1 MENHLD
7 LEDGNDL
14 PPPYSPSVGPA
25 SSASAQLSDTRPSSI
40 FSSHV
45 ARLGSEIT
53 ASQAAR
59 ASARDDHDSYVL
71 SLIVSYMEDF
81 LSSISEMHPTP
92 RLAEATFVPDAAIG
106 ESWKFSDQ
114 DEKRAGEFR
123 TLIRVRENTKRGDG
137 QTKKKADGYTLS
149 SRSEGGDD
157 ETSPSLWWDNE
168 DMARRLAKHLQPQRP
183 AATPRNTQSIRD
195 RCPSQANNSKKSGI
209 WSLFKKSDE
218 PARPVAPVVEEH
230 KDDVVMTAK
239 AEQVTLRKEN
249 ELGLWET
256 LTGFGIVV
264 GHIWFLIIFLFF
276 SFCQSLYAVKNKR
289 VDMQLSADTQ
299 YDVLVTGSAGH
310 LGHALMMTLPSLG
323 FKPIGLDILASPAT
337 TCVGSITDEP
347 LVADIFQKHPI
358 QHILHTATL
367 HKPHVGSHT
376 KNDFVQTNIAGTL
389 LLLEQAAKLGDEIKS
404 FVFFSTTSAFGS
416 ALSPKPGS
424 PAAWI
429 DETVVPIPK
438 NIYGVT
444 KIAAEDVCQLF
455 HKQHNLPILVLRVSR
470 FFPEQDDD
478 EDRRNAMSDDNLKV
492 LEMAYRRC
500 DIKDIVSATSCAM
513 EKAREI
519 GWSKYIISAPPPF
532 SNDPETL
539 AALDRNPGQVFD
551 KVVPAAA
558 AVFREKGWNHLNRLD
573 RVYDS
578 GKAVDEL
585 GWKPEYT
592 FAGIIDKL
600 ARGEDWRSE
609 LVEIVGKK
617 GYHAVSHGVYTK

>member
-1 MENHLD
+1 
-7 LEDGNDL
+7 
-14 PPPYSPSVGPA
+14 
-25 SSASAQLSDTRPSSI
+25 
-40 FSSHV
+40 
-45 ARLGSEIT
+45 
-53 ASQAAR
+53 
-59 ASARDDHDSYVL
+59 
-71 SLIVSYMEDF
+71 
-81 LSSISEMHPTP
+81 
-92 RLAEATFVPDAAIG
+92 
-106 ESWKFSDQ
+106 
-114 DEKRAGEFR
+114 
-123 TLIRVRENTKRGDG
+123 
-137 QTKKKADGYTLS
+137 
-149 SRSEGGDD
+149 
-157 ETSPSLWWDNE
+157 
-168 DMARRLAKHLQPQRP
+168 
-183 AATPRNTQSIRD
+183 
-195 RCPSQANNSKKSGI
+195 
-209 WSLFKKSDE
+209 
-218 PARPVAPVVEEH
+218 
-230 KDDVVMTAK
+230 
-239 AEQVTLRKEN
+239 
-249 ELGLWET
+249 
-256 LTGFGIVV
+256 
-264 GHIWFLIIFLFF
+264 
-276 SFCQSLYAVKNKR
+276 
-289 VDMQLSADTQ
+289 MQLSTNTQ

-310 LGHALMMTLPSLG
+310 LGHALMTTLPSLG
-323 FKPIGLDILASPAT
+323 FKPIGIDILASLTT

-347 LVADIFQKHPI
+347 LITSIFQKYPI
-358 QHILHTATL
+358 KHVLHTATL

-389 LLLEQAAKLGDEIKS
+389 LLLEEAAKLGDQIKS

-444 KIAAEDVCQLF
+444 KISAEDVCHLF

-470 FFPEQDDD
+470 FFPEEDDD

-500 DIKDIVSATSCAM
+500 DIKDIVSATVCAM
-513 EKAREI
+513 DKARQI

-539 AALDRNPGQVFD
+539 AALDRNPAEVFD

-558 AVFREKGWNHLNRLD
+558 AVFREKGWNYLDRMD

-578 GKAVDEL
+578 GKAVREL
-585 GWKPEYT
+585 GWEPEYT
-592 FAGIIDKL
+592 FAGIIEKL

>member
-1 MENHLD
+1 MDDHLG
-7 LEDGNDL
+7 LEDGSDL
-14 PPPYSPSVGPA
+14 PPPYSPNVNPA
-25 SSASAQLSDTRPSSI
+25 SSASAQHSGIRPSSI

-45 ARLGSEIT
+45 AGLRSEIS

-59 ASARDDHDSYVL
+59 ASARDDRESHVL
-71 SLIVSYMEDF
+71 SLIVPYMEDF
-81 LSSISEMHPTP
+81 LSSISEIHPTP

-106 ESWKFSDQ
+106 GSWKFSDE

-123 TLIRVRENTKRGDG
+123 TLIRVRENTKKGDG

-149 SRSEGGDD
+149 SRSEGDDD
-157 ETSPSLWWDNE
+157 ETSPSLWWENE

-183 AATPRNTQSIRD
+183 ATAPRNTQSIRD
-195 RCPSQANNSKKSGI
+195 RCASQANSSKKSGI
-209 WSLFKKSDE
+209 WGLFKKSDE
-218 PARPVAPVVEEH
+218 PVRPAAPAVEEP

-239 AEQVTLRKEN
+239 AEEVTFRKEN
-249 ELGLWET
+249 EFGLWET
-256 LTGFGIVV
+256 LTGFGIV
-264 GHIWFLIIFLFF
+264 
-276 SFCQSLYAVKNKR
+276 KKR
-289 VDMQLSADTQ
+289 VNMQLSTDTQ
-299 YDVLVTGSAGH
+299 YDVLVTGSSGH
-310 LGHALMMTLPSLG
+310 LGHALMIALPSLG
-323 FKPIGLDILASPAT
+323 FKPIGIDILASPTT

-347 LVADIFQKHPI
+347 LIAGIFQKYPI
-358 QHILHTATL
+358 KHVLHTATL

-389 LLLEQAAKLGDEIKS
+389 LLLEESAKLGDQIKS

-444 KIAAEDVCQLF
+444 KIAAEDVCHLF

-470 FFPEQDDD
+470 FFPEEDDD

-500 DIKDIVSATSCAM
+500 DIKDIVSATVCAM
-513 EKAREI
+513 DKARQI

-539 AALDRNPGQVFD
+539 AALDRNPGEVFD

-558 AVFREKGWNHLNRLD
+558 AVFREKGWSYLDRMD

-578 GKAVDEL
+578 GKAVREL
-585 GWKPEYT
+585 GWEPEYT
-592 FAGIIDKL
+592 FAGIIEKL

>member
-1 MENHLD
+1 MDDLLD
-7 LEDGNDL
+7 LGDGSDL
-14 PPPYSPSVGPA
+14 PPPYSPSVNPA
-25 SSASAQLSDTRPSSI
+25 SSASTQHSDIRPLSI

-45 ARLGSEIT
+45 AGLRSEIT

-59 ASARDDHDSYVL
+59 ASARDDRDSYVL
-71 SLIVSYMEDF
+71 SLIVPYMEDF
-81 LSSISEMHPTP
+81 LSSISEIHPTP

-106 ESWKFSDQ
+106 EGWKFSDE

-123 TLIRVRENTKRGDG
+123 TLIRVCENTKNGDG
-137 QTKKKADGYTLS
+137 QTKKKADGYTLP

-157 ETSPSLWWDNE
+157 ETSPSLWWENE

-183 AATPRNTQSIRD
+183 ASAPRNTQSIRD
-195 RCPSQANNSKKSGI
+195 RRASQANGSKKSGI
-209 WSLFKKSDE
+209 WGLFKKSDE
-218 PARPVAPVVEEH
+218 PVRPAAPVVEEP

-239 AEQVTLRKEN
+239 AEEVTFRKEN

-256 LTGFGIVV
+256 LTGFGIVD
-264 GHIWFLIIFLFF
+264 ISRYFPLFF
-276 SFCQSLYAVKNKR
+276 LFCQSSYIVKNKR
-289 VDMQLSADTQ
+289 VNMQLSMDTL
-299 YDVLVTGSAGH
+299 YDVLVTGSSGH
-310 LGHALMMTLPSLG
+310 LGHALMITLPSLG
-323 FKPIGLDILASPAT
+323 FKPIGVDILASPTT
-337 TCVGSITDEP
+337 TCVGSIIDEA
-347 LVADIFQKHPI
+347 LIASIFQKYPI
-358 QHILHTATL
+358 KHVLHTATL

-389 LLLEQAAKLGDEIKS
+389 LLLEEAAKLGDQIKS

-455 HKQHNLPILVLRVSR
+455 HKQHDLPILVLRVSR
-470 FFPEQDDD
+470 FFPEEDDD

-500 DIKDIVSATSCAM
+500 DIKDIVSATMCAM
-513 EKAREI
+513 EKARQI

-539 AALDRNPGQVFD
+539 VALERNPGEVFD
-551 KVVPAAA
+551 KVVPAAG
-558 AVFREKGWNHLNRLD
+558 AVFREKGWSHLDRMD

-578 GKAVDEL
+578 GKAVREL
-585 GWKPEYT
+585 GWEPEYT

-609 LVEIVGKK
+609 LVEMVGKK

>member
-1 MENHLD
+1 MED
-7 LEDGNDL
+7 QFRMEDGNDL
-14 PPPYSPSVGPA
+14 PPPYSPIVNPA
-25 SSASAQLSDTRPSSI
+25 SSASVQVSDARPSSI

-45 ARLGSEIT
+45 AGLRSEIST
-53 ASQAAR
+53 SQAAR
-59 ASARDDHDSYVL
+59 ASARDDRDSYVL
-71 SLIVSYMEDF
+71 SLIVPYMEDF
-81 LSSISEMHPTP
+81 LSSISEIHPTP

-106 ESWKFSDQ
+106 ESWKFSDE

-123 TLIRVRENTKRGDG
+123 TLIRVRENTKKGDG

-149 SRSEGGDD
+149 SRSEGDDD
-157 ETSPSLWWDNE
+157 ERRPSLWWENE

-183 AATPRNTQSIRD
+183 APAPRNTQSIRD
-195 RCPSQANNSKKSGI
+195 RCASQANSSKKSGI
-209 WSLFKKSDE
+209 WGLFKKSDE
-218 PARPVAPVVEEH
+218 PVRPAAPAVEEP

-239 AEQVTLRKEN
+239 AEEVTFRKEN
-249 ELGLWET
+249 EFGLWET
-256 LTGFGIVV
+256 LTGFGIV
-264 GHIWFLIIFLFF
+264 
-276 SFCQSLYAVKNKR
+276 NKR
-289 VDMQLSADTQ
+289 ANMQLSTDAQ

-310 LGHALMMTLPSLG
+310 LGHALMITLPSLG
-323 FKPIGLDILASPAT
+323 FKPIGIDILASPTT

-347 LVADIFQKHPI
+347 LIAGIFQKYPI
-358 QHILHTATL
+358 KHVLHTATL

-389 LLLEQAAKLGDEIKS
+389 VLLEEAAKLGDQIKS

-470 FFPEQDDD
+470 FFPEEDDD

-500 DIKDIVSATSCAM
+500 DIKDIVSATVCAM
-513 EKAREI
+513 DKARQI

-539 AALDRNPGQVFD
+539 AALDRNPGEVFD

-558 AVFREKGWNHLNRLD
+558 AVFREKGWSYLDRMD

-578 GKAVDEL
+578 GKAVREL
-585 GWKPEYT
+585 GWEPEYT
-592 FAGIIDKL
+592 FAGIIEKL